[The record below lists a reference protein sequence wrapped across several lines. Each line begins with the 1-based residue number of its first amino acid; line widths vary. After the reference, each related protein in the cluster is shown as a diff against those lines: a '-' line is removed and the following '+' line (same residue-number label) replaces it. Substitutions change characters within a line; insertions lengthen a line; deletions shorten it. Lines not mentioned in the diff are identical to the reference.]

1 MKKLSK
7 LLLGLILSFM
17 VIQVPLALSNAV
29 YAVDDATTED
39 VVTSKSGLVYEDNQF
54 VYYSNG
60 EVDKDFKGLAEYEGE
75 KYYVQ
80 NGTVDTTLTDVVYID
95 GTWYY
100 IDQGRLNEETRDVIF
115 HCGGWYFVENGTI
128 DWTYTGVVEHCGGYF
143 YVEKGQIN
151 WDYTGACKTDGVLYY
166 IRKGSLDTS
175 KNGLT
180 YVDGTWFLLEK
191 GKLKTDY
198 TGLVQYE
205 GRWYYVENGI
215 LNWGY
220 TGLTKYYSTWYM
232 VVNGQLDWKFND
244 VTYYFGTWYYVEN
257 GKLNWN
263 FTDLF
268 QYFGTW
274 YYIRGGVLDWNYTGL
289 AYHAGGYYYIDH
301 GVLDQNS
308 SASSQSQ
315 PVNQSFVANM
325 SISHQTTQA
334 ITVIGDG
341 GSYATLTVHTKH
353 NGVWTE
359 ILSCSARVGRN
370 GITGNKR
377 EGDGKTPRG
386 IYSLGQAFGV
396 AGNPGT
402 SRRWLQVNNNH
413 YWVDD
418 VNSSY
423 YNKLVD
429 ASQTGIQWSSAEH
442 LISYPTAYRYAIALN
457 YNTACT
463 PGAGSAIFLHCS
475 TGGATAGC
483 ISVSQSDMIRIL
495 KMIQGDTL
503 IGIYQNKNS
512 LY

>member
-1 MKKLSK
+1 M
-7 LLLGLILSFM
+7 
-17 VIQVPLALSNAV
+17 
-29 YAVDDATTED
+29 
-39 VVTSKSGLVYEDNQF
+39 
-54 VYYSNG
+54 
-60 EVDKDFKGLAEYEGE
+60 
-75 KYYVQ
+75 
-80 NGTVDTTLTDVVYID
+80 
-95 GTWYY
+95 
-100 IDQGRLNEETRDVIF
+100 
-115 HCGGWYFVENGTI
+115 EN
-128 DWTYTGVVEHCGGYF
+128 
-143 YVEKGQIN
+143 
-151 WDYTGACKTDGVLYY
+151 
-166 IRKGSLDTS
+166 
-175 KNGLT
+175 
-180 YVDGTWFLLEK
+180 
-191 GKLKTDY
+191 
-198 TGLVQYE
+198 
-205 GRWYYVENGI
+205 
-215 LNWGY
+215 
-220 TGLTKYYSTWYM
+220 
-232 VVNGQLDWKFND
+232 
-244 VTYYFGTWYYVEN
+244 
-257 GKLNWN
+257 
-263 FTDLF
+263 
-268 QYFGTW
+268 
-274 YYIRGGVLDWNYTGL
+274 TGL
-289 AYHAGGYYYIDH
+289 AYHAGSYYYINH
-301 GVLDQNS
+301 GVLDWNYS
-308 SASSQSQ
+308 GSSQSQ

-334 ITVIGDG
+334 ITVVGNG

-359 ILSCSARVGRN
+359 TLSCSARVGRN

-386 IYSLGQAFGV
+386 IYSFGQAFGV

-418 VNSSY
+418 VHSAY

-503 IGIYQNKNS
+503 IGIYQNKSS